1 MAVVINGTTGI
12 DKVQDGSIGTADLA
26 SGAVTAA
33 KLNVG
38 QIGGRRNLAI
48 NGAMQVAQRGT
59 STSSVTTSGYYTVD
73 RFGMAL
79 GTYGTWTV
87 SQETDGPTGFKYSN
101 KWLCTT
107 ANASPTSTQY
117 GMVYQAFEARDFRG
131 MGYGSSDAKN
141 LTISFWVKS
150 NKTGSAS
157 VGAFFYDDSNNYF
170 HSKQYTIN
178 SADTWEHKIVTIA
191 PDTTHSLR
199 TPDQQQGFT
208 VEWFLGGGSN
218 YTGGSHNTWTT
229 SQTNRNVSN
238 IGIGTAVNDYLQ
250 LTGVQIEFGDTATPF
265 EHRSYGEEL
274 AACQRY
280 YFAFIDAGSG
290 GEAWVTTATCYN
302 TTNAYGGVRFP
313 VSMRAIPTLKQ
324 YTGTDVWQLYN
335 NTQADRFDSFTMF
348 GATQSTKH
356 SAMIYN
362 NDVIAITAGQSGNFQ
377 GGNSACYL
385 HFDAEL

>member
-1 MAVVINGTTGI
+1 MALSKI
-12 DKVQDGSIGTADLA
+12 DPNSFDVNSIG
-26 SGAVTAA
+26 
-33 KLNVG
+33 
-38 QIGGRRNLAI
+38 QYGGRRNLAI
-48 NGAMQVAQRGT
+48 NGAMQVAQRGS
-59 STSSVTTSGYYTVD
+59 STSSVTTTGIYAAD

-107 ANASPTSTQY
+107 ANSSPSSNEY
-117 GMVYQAFEARDFRG
+117 GMVSQAFEARDFRG

-150 NKTGSAS
+150 NKTGNAS

-178 SADTWEHKIVTIA
+178 SADTWEYKVVTIS
-191 PDTTHSLR
+191 PDTSHSLR
-199 TPDQQQGFT
+199 TPDEQQGFT

-218 YTGGSHNTWTT
+218 FTGGSHDTWTT

-250 LTGVQIEFGDTATPF
+250 LTGVQIEIGDIATPF

-274 AACQRY
+274 LLCQRY
-280 YFAFIDAGSG
+280 YERIQMGAGTRDDAGSLSVP
-290 GEAWVTTATCYN
+290 GEYLIGVGYVYTTTRIFGHYRYITSKRTIPSGYISDGTSIEALDTGTWRTASSVN
-302 TTNAYGGVRFP
+302 LRLNEH
-313 VSMRAIPTLKQ
+313 SMRLDCA
-324 YTGTDVWQLYN
+324 
-335 NTQADRFDSFTMF
+335 M
-348 GATQSTKH
+348 ST
-356 SAMIYN
+356 AM
-362 NDVIAITAGQSGNFQ
+362 AAAGNACELRMEGSGNYI
-377 GGNSACYL
+377 GI
-385 HFDAEL
+385 DAEL